1 MFSTTHVSETQI
13 CTVNYTMYTHTLH
26 TYIHTYIH
34 TYRQTDRQAGRPTDR
49 CIGYIR
55 VRNATHVRP
64 FDSVCILT
72 WPLNM
77 AG

>member
-26 TYIHTYIH
+26 TYIHTY
-34 TYRQTDRQAGRPTDR
+34 RQTDRQTDR